1 MTGNSMA
8 QPKAQSIAVT
18 AASGRLGHAILR
30 SLTGAAHRPVAV
42 VRDPSRVHVPGC
54 EIRRADYADGASMTR
69 ALAGIDTV
77 IIVSA
82 PVAGGGD
89 RLRLHQNVV
98 NSAVQAGVRKIIY
111 TSIVS
116 NSYESGTRFAD
127 FARINAASETL
138 VRDSGCEW
146 TIARNSLYLDL
157 DLAQIRA
164 AAATGVYSNGAGD
177 GRCGYISIA
186 ELGFALATL
195 ARTEHC
201 TGRSVNLSG
210 PPVTQTELV
219 DAANRVFGT
228 AVRYEPCSSDEDIAR
243 LRSIPMI
250 AARGPDV
257 INMLAGCFQCIR
269 NGNFDVPSD
278 YPSVTG
284 RDAMALEEQ
293 MQKAG

>member
-1 MTGNSMA
+1 MA
-8 QPKAQSIAVT
+8 RPKAHTIAVT

-30 SLTGAAHRPVAV
+30 SLTGAGYRPVAV
-42 VRDPSRVHVPGC
+42 VRDPSRLHVSGC
-54 EIRRADYADGASMTR
+54 EIRRADYADGASMGR
-69 ALAGIDTV
+69 ALEGTDTV

-89 RLRLHQNVV
+89 RLTLHRNAVSV
-98 NSAVQAGVRKIIY
+98 AVQAGVRKIIY

-116 NSYESGTRFAD
+116 NGRESGTLFAD
-127 FARINAASETL
+127 FARVNAASEML

-164 AAATGVYSNGAGD
+164 AATGGVYSNGAGD

-210 PPVTQTELV
+210 PPVTQAELV

-228 AVRYEPCSSDEDIAR
+228 AIRYVPCSSDEDIAR
-243 LRSIPMI
+243 LRAIPMI
-250 AARGPDV
+250 ASRGPDV

-269 NGNFDVPSD
+269 NGNFEVPSD
-278 YPSVTG
+278 FPIVTG
-284 RDAMALEEQ
+284 RDAMALEQQ
-293 MQKAG
+293 MQNAG